1 MPRATRAAAERTRI
15 SLLATAAALFAER
28 GFHAVS
34 VGDVAGA
41 VGVSRGAVYHNW
53 ADKTALFA
61 EVVEHAHAEAAEQ
74 AAAAA
79 AGLDDPIDVLLDGAL
94 AYVAAC
100 ADDRHRR
107 ILLVDGP
114 AVMDRVR
121 WVALEREY
129 AASLLGDALER
140 AELDP
145 IRRPAVSLLL
155 AGAVQRAVVGVSE
168 GMPLEALRA
177 PLRAMIQAA
186 VHS

>member
-15 SLLATAAALFAER
+15 SLLRTAASLFAER

-61 EVVEHAHAEAAEQ
+61 EVVEHAHADAAER

-79 AGLDDPIDVLLDGAL
+79 DGDDPIDVLVAGAL

-114 AVMDRVR
+114 AVIDRAR
-121 WVALEREY
+121 WAALEREY
-129 AASLLGDALER
+129 AASLLADALEL
-140 AELDP
+140 ADVDP
-145 IRRPAVSLLL
+145 MQRPAVSLLL
-155 AGAVQRAVVGVSE
+155 AGAVQRAVVGVAE
-168 GMPLEALRA
+168 GMPLEALHA
-177 PLRAMIQAA
+177 PLRAMIEAT
-186 VHS
+186 VRR